1 MRTYYLQ
8 TLEGAPRLGQ
18 TREELETYFD
28 VCLEA
33 HSEDPTNWGERI
45 YSALVDV
52 AEKYGVDNVPVVFWH
67 IRDTMG
73 RTGYYAVDLWNERN
87 PEQVEPEPEEPGEV
101 QQQTE
106 EGNTMTEDEELNYLQ
121 FQEKTPT
128 AQNSTDITLETQM
141 ITPGADWTLIDD
153 AGETL
158 CYEDENGGLH
168 YIKKKKS
175 GLGWLIAAAAAFF
188 LLG

>member
-8 TLEGAPRLGQ
+8 TLEGAPRLGEVS
-18 TREELETYFD
+18 REEIETYFD

-33 HSEDPTNWGERI
+33 HSEDPTTGALKIVHALEDVGDNYGED
-45 YSALVDV
+45 A
-52 AEKYGVDNVPVVFWH
+52 VPLAFWH
-67 IRDTMG
+67 VRNMG
-73 RTGYYAVDLWNERN
+73 RTGYYALELYNELH
-87 PEQVEPEPEEPGEV
+87 PEQVNPEPEEPAEV

-106 EGNTMTEDEELNYLQ
+106 EANNMTEEELNYLK

-128 AQNSTDITLETQM
+128 VDLDTQLVTSGSEFTIVDETDET
-141 ITPGADWTLIDD
+141 ISYVDETGA
-153 AGETL
+153 
-158 CYEDENGGLH
+158 LH
-168 YIKKKKS
+168 VEQKAKS

>member
-1 MRTYYLQ
+1 MRNYYLQ

-33 HSEDPTNWGERI
+33 HSEDPTTWGERI
-45 YSALVDV
+45 CAALDDV
-52 AEKYGVDNVPVVFWH
+52 AERYGIDNVPVVFWH
-67 IRDTMG
+67 VRNMG
-73 RTGYYAVDLWNERN
+73 RTGYYAVDLWNSRN
-87 PEQVEPEPEEPGEV
+87 PEPEEVEQV
-101 QQQTE
+101 KE
-106 EGNTMTEDEELNYLQ
+106 EGNKMTEDEELKYLQ

-141 ITPGADWTLIDD
+141 ITTGENWTLIDD

-158 CYEDENGGLH
+158 CYEDENGDLH

-175 GLGWLIAAAAAFF
+175 GIGWLIAAAAAFF

>member
-1 MRTYYLQ
+1 MRNYYLQ

-33 HSEDPTNWGERI
+33 HSEDPTTWGERI
-45 YSALVDV
+45 YSALLDV
-52 AEKYGVDNVPVVFWH
+52 AEKYGVDNVPLVFWH

-73 RTGYYAVDLWNERN
+73 RTGYYAVDLWNSRN
-87 PEQVEPEPEEPGEV
+87 QEPEEVEQV
-101 QQQTE
+101 KE
-106 EGNTMTEDEELNYLQ
+106 EGNKMTEDEELKYLQ

-141 ITPGADWTLIDD
+141 ITPGENWTLIDD

-158 CYEDENGGLH
+158 CYEDENGDLH

-175 GLGWLIAAAAAFF
+175 GLAWLIAAAAAFF

>member
-8 TLEGAPRLGQ
+8 TLEGAPRLGEVS
-18 TREELETYFD
+18 REEIETYFD

-33 HSEDPTNWGERI
+33 HSDDPTTGGLKI
-45 YSALVDV
+45 VHALEDV
-52 AEKYGVDNVPVVFWH
+52 GDKYGEDAVPLAFWH
-67 IRDTMG
+67 VRNMG
-73 RTGYYAVDLWNERN
+73 RTGYYALELYNELH

-106 EGNTMTEDEELNYLQ
+106 EANNMTEEELNYLK

-128 AQNSTDITLETQM
+128 VDLDTQLVTSGSEFTIVDETDET
-141 ITPGADWTLIDD
+141 ISYVDETGA
-153 AGETL
+153 
-158 CYEDENGGLH
+158 LH
-168 YIKKKKS
+168 VEQKAKS

>member
-1 MRTYYLQ
+1 MRNYYLQ

-52 AEKYGVDNVPVVFWH
+52 AEKYGVDNVPLVFWH

-87 PEQVEPEPEEPGEV
+87 PEQVEPEPVEEPK
-101 QQQTE
+101 E
-106 EGNTMTEDEELNYLQ
+106 EGSDM
-121 FQEKTPT
+121 
-128 AQNSTDITLETQM
+128 AQNIEVGTQLVTSGSEYTIVDETDKTISYVDE
-141 ITPGADWTLIDD
+141 
-153 AGETL
+153 AGE
-158 CYEDENGGLH
+158 LH
-168 YIKKKKS
+168 VIEKS
-175 GLGWLIAAAAAFF
+175 PSILPWILGAAAAFF
-188 LLG
+188 FLG